1 MGASWCVSCKIVG
14 LTNPGSN
21 PITDIWMTIPV
32 LAGTQ
37 RIGYSWL
44 DATPGRVAFDENRM
58 VLGV

>member
-1 MGASWCVSCKIVG
+1 MSCKIVG
-14 LTNPGSN
+14 LTNPGAN

-44 DATPGRVAFDENRM
+44 DNTPGRVAFEENRM
-58 VLGV
+58 VL